1 MLQELGI
8 EGVYVIHAK
17 TGYELQEERIQ
28 RLFGKHNIDFE
39 FVTNGDVSVFDTL
52 DIHKY
57 VTESLLT
64 RVRKGTVSC
73 TLNHIFALQ
82 RIVDN
87 KNKYALIFEN
97 DPFFIGDFHAKI
109 TRVMAEAQTL
119 QPGFMISLENTTL
132 KYPSYRTAK
141 RGRYLYPTYG
151 GRCAGAYL
159 IDLLGAQKAVESLQ
173 TERCNHV
180 VDWWHNRLV
189 ERGVVRMYWAHPVL
203 IEQGSHN
210 GLLCS
215 SISSKEKSFARRMSW
230 NLQKF
235 YKSVFRRLF
244 AQPLIIKD

>member
-1 MLQELGI
+1 
-8 EGVYVIHAK
+8 
-17 TGYELQEERIQ
+17 
-28 RLFGKHNIDFE
+28 
-39 FVTNGDVSVFDTL
+39 
-52 DIHKY
+52 
-57 VTESLLT
+57 
-64 RVRKGTVSC
+64 
-73 TLNHIFALQ
+73 
-82 RIVDN
+82 
-87 KNKYALIFEN
+87 
-97 DPFFIGDFHAKI
+97 
-109 TRVMAEAQTL
+109 
-119 QPGFMISLENTTL
+119 
-132 KYPSYRTAK
+132 
-141 RGRYLYPTYG
+141 
-151 GRCAGAYL
+151 L